1 MKRAR
6 RHHGVVFRILF
17 FVLLAGA
24 PGCAVWDEFTSGW
37 DTFTAYFNIYYNAS
51 RLYDEAVKEIDKQQA
66 KLGPMSDQP
75 ASIMWNIPQKASQ
88 NFTKI
93 IEKCS
98 KILDRHK
105 TSSLVDDALLLTGK
119 SYWWLQQ
126 YGRAERKFKELMEHF
141 PNSELYAEA
150 QLWLSKS
157 YFGQARDKEAR
168 DEFRYTIERALKDEQ
183 EEIAAQAYFALGEME
198 HYLNNDQ
205 EAAKAY
211 RDGLSLAGGSES
223 HARTQFQLARLEEIL
238 GNKEDAAQAYLRVL
252 DLDPDDDL
260 RLAAELQY
268 ARLARETGDI
278 RESMAVLDDML
289 DNPAYLDKQGEIQIE
304 IAHGLAA
311 QGKIDE
317 AFALYTMIDTTYKNK
332 PEAAEAFYAI
342 GRIYETVYKDLDNA
356 AENYE
361 KSKIAYATS
370 PTARKADKRAK
381 DLQEYRKLRNKIFD
395 TDTLLFYVMN
405 PDSLAVRDSLQALAD
420 SLEREKRLKEGP
432 SEDELMARRKQM
444 ARSRRRPHGRNTGI
458 TSIDE
463 PTKTVAAGNLN
474 LTRQQVYKKAEQP
487 AYRRLDLSKVPL
499 DSLRHAL
506 ALLRFDMGGIMYN
519 KVGMLDSARHYFF
532 LAMKDSL
539 GTSRR
544 AQGYYFLAQID
555 RDLGKEDEAVAR
567 EDELLRRFPDS
578 PYARQVLKDR
588 NLPVPPDSA
597 EVIRKE
603 YDLAAAYLERGE
615 YERGIE
621 ELKKFIERFPMS
633 EECARAHLAI
643 GLTCEL
649 DLRDSA
655 RALAAYRTLIAK
667 YPKSPC
673 TERAKKVVEI
683 IRKVQ
688 LKQGLYAEQ
697 KAFRDSIIQQYISG
711 VIADPPMDYINDP
724 RVLEHLKKTDPDR
737 YKDIMRELEEKR
749 RMRQEGAPGERPPGD
764 FPPGDVPPGGMPP
777 GEMPPG
783 GDPGT
788 PPGLREDQ
796 PPSEPGGGE
805 PGPERRPGEPGACIP
820 AFLDGYGLTV

>member
-1 MKRAR
+1 M
-6 RHHGVVFRILF
+6 GVS
-17 FVLLAGA
+17 
-24 PGCAVWDEFTSGW
+24 GCAVWDQFTSGW

-51 RLYDEAVKEIDKQQA
+51 KLYDEAVQEIDKQQA
-66 KLGPMSDQP
+66 KLGPMSSQP

-88 NFTKI
+88 NFIKV

-126 YGRAERKFKELMEHF
+126 YGRAERKFKELMEYF
-141 PNSELYAEA
+141 PESELYAEA
-150 QLWLSKS
+150 QLWLSKT
-157 YFGQARDKEAR
+157 YFGEARDKEAR
-168 DEFRYTIERALKDEQ
+168 DEFRYTIERALKDKQ

-198 HYLNNDQ
+198 HYLKNDQ
-205 EAAKAY
+205 EAVKAY
-211 RDGLSLAGGSES
+211 RDGLSLAGGAES
-223 HARTQFQLARLEEIL
+223 HARTQFQLARLEETL
-238 GNKEDAAQAYLRVL
+238 GNKEDAARAYLRVL

-289 DNPAYLDKQGEIQIE
+289 DNPDYLDNQGEIQLE

-356 AENYE
+356 ADNYE
-361 KSKIAYATS
+361 KSKLAYASS
-370 PTARKADKRAK
+370 PTARLAGKRAK

-405 PDSLAVRDSLQALAD
+405 PDSLALRDSLQALAD

-432 SEDELMARRKQM
+432 SEDELMLRRKKL

-463 PTKTVAAGNLN
+463 PTRTVAAGNLN

-487 AYRRLDLSKVPL
+487 AYRRLDLSKVPA
-499 DSLRHAL
+499 DSVRYEL
-506 ALLRFDMGGIMYN
+506 AVLRFNMGGIMYN
-519 KVGMLDSARHYFF
+519 KVRMLDSAKYYFN
-532 LAMKDSL
+532 LAMQDSI
-539 GTSRR
+539 GTNRR
-544 AQGYYFLAQID
+544 AQGYYFLAQIE
-555 RDLGKEDEAVAR
+555 RDLGNEETAVAQ
-567 EDELLRRFPDS
+567 EDELVRQFPNS

-597 EVIRKE
+597 DVIRKE
-603 YDLAAAYLERGE
+603 YDLAAACLERGE
-615 YERGIE
+615 YERGIR
-621 ELKKFIERFPMS
+621 ELQRFIERFPTS
-633 EECARAHLAI
+633 EECARAHFAI

-649 DLRDSA
+649 DLQDSA
-655 RALAAYRTLIAK
+655 RALAAYRTLITK
-667 YPKSPC
+667 YPQSPC
-673 TERAKKVVEI
+673 AERAKKVVET
-683 IRKVQ
+683 IRKYQ
-688 LKQGLYAEQ
+688 LKKGMYAEH
-697 KAFRDSIIQQYISG
+697 KALRDSTIQKYLNG
-711 VIADPPMDYINDP
+711 VIADPPMEYINDP

-749 RMRQEGAPGERPPGD
+749 RMREEGMPGEQPPGD
-764 FPPGDVPPGGMPP
+764 FPPGDMPP
-777 GEMPPG
+777 GS
-783 GDPGT
+783 DPGE

-796 PPSEPGGGE
+796 PPPEPGGGI
-805 PGPERRPGEPGACIP
+805 PVPERRPGEPGACIP
-820 AFLDGYGLTV
+820 AFLDHSWVTA